1 MSERQ
6 ERRERRPVGEV
17 CVLKIG
23 GSVLTE
29 KGTAGKGTAGKG
41 TEKRAR
47 KSEIKRIAE
56 EIALALSCHEQRGK
70 GLVLVHGAGSYGHPQ
85 AKRYL
90 ASRDPRD
97 ALVTHES
104 AKELNRMVVGSLVQA
119 GLKAVPIHPLSG
131 VVSKRGAKGR
141 ELKYKIKEQIKMALK
156 GRIIPVLHG
165 DIIFDEEQGFRILS
179 GDQLVVYAAKE
190 VAKEFGARA
199 VKVGVGSDVDG
210 VLSGGREGEGE
221 VVRELTPADAE
232 RERKRKSIK
241 GSGHLDVTGGMREK
255 VRLLAKLA
263 D

>member
-1 MSERQ
+1 MRRCRTRRQ
-6 ERRERRPVGEV
+6 AQ
-17 CVLKIG
+17 L
-23 GSVLTE
+23 
-29 KGTAGKGTAGKG
+29 
-41 TEKRAR
+41 
-47 KSEIKRIAE
+47 
-56 EIALALSCHEQRGK
+56 EQ
-70 GLVLVHGAGSYGHPQ
+70 
-85 AKRYL
+85 
-90 ASRDPRD
+90 
-97 ALVTHES
+97 
-104 AKELNRMVVGSLVQA
+104 
-119 GLKAVPIHPLSG
+119 
-131 VVSKRGAKGR
+131 
-141 ELKYKIKEQIKMALK
+141 ALK
-156 GRIIPVLHG
+156 MRIIPVLHG

-221 VVRELTPADAE
+221 VVRELTPADAPADAE